1 MILENLDLIT
11 IPDYYEGITKNLF
24 VKLTVTTS
32 LEEYP
37 TVAPVYF
44 DINTFFLKSCI
55 IQAISQVDDDVY
67 YIFSNGVG
75 QPKSKQPLQPFV
87 MEVDYFLD

>member
-1 MILENLDLIT
+1 M
-11 IPDYYEGITKNLF
+11 IPDEYEGIKENLF
-24 VKLTVTTS
+24 VKITVTTS

-37 TVAPVYF
+37 TVAPVSF
-44 DINTFFLKSCI
+44 DIDTFFLKSCI
-55 IQAISQVDDDVY
+55 IQGISQIDSDVY

-87 MEVDYFLD
+87 IEVDYFLG